1 MWCILMRKSIPY
13 ANTKIA
19 PEQTKAEIEKL
30 LKDHGIMDI
39 QWTTYQG
46 ESTLKFLFRVT
57 IKGVEKEV
65 MFAFRPPMIQMKKK
79 QYSRQNYRYEKIIMD
94 NAPVSYRLLYWYLK
108 SKLEA
113 VQFGL
118 ETVEKEFM
126 SHILVALPG
135 GKETTLGENLNKV
148 VEMVKLPQLVNQET
162 ILESKIIDVEKS

>member
-1 MWCILMRKSIPY
+1 MRKSIPY

-19 PEQTKAEIEKL
+19 PEQTKAEIETM
-30 LKDHGIMDI
+30 LKEHGIVDI

-46 ESTLKFLFRVT
+46 DTTLKFLFRVT
-57 IKGVEKEV
+57 IRGVEKEV
-65 MFAFRPPMIQMKKK
+65 MFAFKPPIISMKKK
-79 QYSRQNYRYEKIIMD
+79 QYSRQNYRYETITTD
-94 NAPVSYRLLYWYLK
+94 NAPVSYRLLFWYLK

-135 GKETTLGENLNKV
+135 GKETTLGESLTKV
-148 VEMVKLPQLVNQET
+148 VEMVKLPQLVNKET
-162 ILESKIIDVEKS
+162 IPNAKIIDVEES